1 MTLLRNLAI
10 DILVSLFLLALW
22 LICFLTLPDIF
33 RTGVTFYDGLGAAIF
48 SAALGGGL
56 FLFFSNRDRREVVS
70 LLIALTFMT
79 QISILVLGPVAIDR
93 SLSLYLLHKISE
105 KESVTEQ
112 EFNELIS
119 SDYPIELKAG
129 QQRKTEQQKTGNL
142 IITDE
147 GKIQIT
153 QRGLFTLKITNAIRD
168 IFRLNELPGRQR
180 ESYF

>member
-1 MTLLRNLAI
+1 MTLLKNLAI
-10 DILVSLFLLALW
+10 DVLISLSLLALW
-22 LICFLTLPDIF
+22 LICLLALPDIL
-33 RTGVTFYDGLGAAIF
+33 RTSVTLYDGLGAAIF

-56 FLFFSNRDRREVVS
+56 WLFFSKEDRREVVTVV
-70 LLIALTFMT
+70 IALAFMA
-79 QISILVLGPVAIDR
+79 QVSILVLGPVAIDR

-105 KESVTEQ
+105 KTSVTEQ

-119 SDYPIELKAG
+119 SKYPIELKAG
-129 QQRKTEQQKTGNL
+129 QQRKIEQQKTGNL

-153 QRGLFTLKITNAIRD
+153 KRGLLTLKITNVIRD

-180 ESYF
+180 ENYF